1 MKMPKR
7 DRIKR
12 PPHSGAFIRKM
23 GGWGKYKESIC
34 CGANFMEPGWP
45 DSDICSECK
54 EHSGID
60 GFYDMDPIDLTR
72 KQDKE

>member
-1 MKMPKR
+1 
-7 DRIKR
+7 
-12 PPHSGAFIRKM
+12 M

-45 DSDICSECK
+45 DSDICSNCK

-72 KQDKE
+72 KQERE